1 MKRLAVGGILAFACA
16 AGVSLWAQS
25 REQNRVAYW
34 KAADLR
40 STEMNALV
48 PQAKAAASGVGAKT
62 YLDLSTH
69 KVLVSHREKPGV
81 PELHKGETDVFV
93 VQSGGGVLQVGGD
106 ILDRKDNAAGATGSS
121 IRGGEKYTM
130 GVGDVINI
138 PPNVPHNWL
147 LAPGESVTYLVV
159 KAEEP
164 RQ

>member
-1 MKRLAVGGILAFACA
+1 MSVRIVRALSLLLFA
-16 AGVSLWAQS
+16 AGVTAWAQG

-34 KAADLR
+34 NAADLHK
-40 STEMNALV
+40 SEVNELV
-48 PQAKAAASGVGAKT
+48 PQAKKAASGVGAKT

-81 PELHKGETDVFV
+81 PELHKAETDVFV
-93 VQSGGGVLQVGGD
+93 VQSGGGILQVGGD
-106 ILDRKDNAAGATGSS
+106 IVDRKDNASGATGSS
-121 IRGGEKYTM
+121 IRGGEKYKM

-164 RQ
+164 RP

>member
-1 MKRLAVGGILAFACA
+1 MTAKVMGGVFMLSCVAVIS
-16 AGVSLWAQS
+16 VWAQS

-40 STEMNALV
+40 STEVNALV

-81 PELHKGETDVFV
+81 PELHKAETDVFI
-93 VQSGGGVLQVGGD
+93 VQSGGGVLQVGGEMV
-106 ILDRKDNAAGATGSS
+106 DRKDSPAGATGSS
-121 IRGGEKYTM
+121 IKGGEKYTM

-164 RQ
+164 HQ